1 MKRTRLLP
9 MALALCGSLGIW
21 LPVQTAGA
29 DTPAAVVSK
38 LDKDSDRTLDL
49 AEVNAGASKRFDRL
63 NKDTDT
69 TLDMQ
74 EVKGVIG
81 PKAFAAADTDHDGTL
96 SKDEYL
102 ALVQKLFNQADANH
116 DGTLNAKELG
126 STAGLKLKRLI
137 D

>member
-1 MKRTRLLP
+1 
-9 MALALCGSLGIW
+9 
-21 LPVQTAGA
+21 VQTAAA

-38 LDKDSDRTLDL
+38 LGKDSDRTLDL

-81 PKAFAAADTDHDGTL
+81 AKAFAAADTDHDGTM

-102 ALVQKLFNQADANH
+102 ALVQKLFNEADANH